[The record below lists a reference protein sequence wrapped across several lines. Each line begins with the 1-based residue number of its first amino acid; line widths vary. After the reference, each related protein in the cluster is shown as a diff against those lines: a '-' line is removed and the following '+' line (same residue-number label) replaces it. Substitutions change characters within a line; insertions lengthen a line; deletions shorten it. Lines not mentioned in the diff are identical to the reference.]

1 MMADPDLGPR
11 LIEPLKSQGVT
22 EIDDS
27 ALIIRVK
34 FMCLPREQFILRRE
48 AYKRIKAC
56 FEANSI
62 EFARRKVEV
71 HAPAAAP
78 AQQDGPGAAASEPAA

>member
-1 MMADPDLGPR
+1 M
-11 LIEPLKSQGVT
+11 PLKSQGVT

-27 ALIIRVK
+27 AMIIRVK

-56 FEANSI
+56 FEVNGI
-62 EFARRKVEV
+62 EFARCKVEV
-71 HAPAAAP
+71 HAA
-78 AQQDGPGAAASEPAA
+78 PGAAAAGAASGDQTAAAATAASARECGSAPA